1 MLDCPASQLDVVRS
15 IAKDVEVDQESKI
28 GVGFFD
34 DWNVCDDAKVD
45 LAAVQFEY
53 VGLCFR
59 QPHSPL
65 LTSRYK
71 QEEIYLARFAG
82 RSSPSAA
89 ASAW

>member
-65 LTSRYK
+65 LAFAPSLGACRF
-71 QEEIYLARFAG
+71 EEL
-82 RSSPSAA
+82 
-89 ASAW
+89 